1 MFRLLLR
8 NLFYHRRRNFAVFL
22 GVALGTAVL
31 TGALLVGDSLRGSL
45 RSLALD
51 QLGWVDEA
59 LVGGR
64 FFRQV
69 LADELGAGQA
79 TAVVLL
85 QGSAAGEGDDP
96 RRAGKVTVLGIDARF
111 WPGGAVPM
119 DMDFWQS
126 DRAEVVLNTSLARVL
141 RAKEGDTITL
151 NVQKSDTIPRETI
164 FSKRKAEDVLE
175 ALTVKIRLILPD
187 QGMARFTLKPTP
199 EPVRNA
205 FVPLRFLQQKLDIG
219 GRANALLVGPAQGD
233 PQSRLSRLLTLDDW
247 NLKLR
252 TPEDRAR
259 AFIKILDPRDLD
271 KGKLKKIRWNG
282 RVPDDLAAQA
292 DAQGVLNAE
301 TVIAYYEKHRPYL
314 SLDSSQ
320 MYVDPVAAKA
330 VLGIS
335 QTTGSKWQARPT
347 MVYLADGIS
356 DGNHEFPYAVVAGV
370 DPRELAALPPLIGA
384 RPLQNNEIAL
394 VDWPEMPFHPKP
406 GDTINIT
413 YYEPDATNHLEK
425 NAEKFSLRALLPLEG
440 ALDDP
445 DLTPEFKGVTDML
458 DMASWD
464 NPPFPYD
471 AKRVKKADEDFWK
484 RYRTTPRAYVTLETA
499 QRLWSSR
506 FGDLTSVRIE
516 PADGA
521 SAAEFRAALLAKLQP
536 EQGGFVFQKVKDL
549 AMRSGSGS
557 TDFGVYF
564 LAFSFFL
571 IAAALLLVGLLFRLN
586 LDRRAAEM
594 GVLAATGWSN
604 ARVRRL
610 LLGEG
615 TMLAIAGG
623 LAGLAG
629 ARVYAGLMLGYLR
642 LRWPGGSDL
651 AFLRFH
657 AQPLSFLIGYLASL
671 LVSVLTILWAT
682 RVLAKLSPRALLAGQ
697 TTTIA
702 VFGVTKSRWT
712 SIIFVGSLGGAAGCV
727 LTGMFVEGH
736 EAQAG
741 SFFGSG
747 AFLLTAGLTAL
758 WIWLKRAGTWSTPQP
773 TLGALGVRNAGRHLA
788 RSVLTA
794 GLLAA
799 ATFLIVAVESFHK
812 EPDADFYRHDGGSG
826 GFPLLAESAV
836 PLFQDLNQAS
846 VRADLNISLPFEG
859 IHIFPCRVRAGD
871 DASCLNLYQPLKP
884 RLLGVSAP
892 FIQRGGFAFSAV
904 LSSAQE
910 KDNPW
915 LLLQK
920 PADDGSVPV
929 FADANAAEYILHVKL
944 GDVVRV
950 PGDHG
955 DEVKLKIVGLLS
967 DSIFQS
973 ELVLAESNFLKL
985 FPRQEGFSFFLIE
998 CPIQKSKD
1006 IQSALETAL
1015 RGQGFFVSPTA
1026 ERMEGYLAVE
1036 NTYLATFQA
1045 LGGLGLLLGA
1055 AGLAIVLLRSVWER
1069 RGELALLR
1077 ALGFRKGALA
1087 WLVLAENLF
1096 LLVAGLG
1103 VGTLAALAAVAPH
1116 LTGSGAG
1123 LLWLRLALLLGL
1135 VVCVGLVAG
1144 LGAAWGT
1151 LRTPV
1156 LTALRKE

>member
-8 NLFYHRRRNFAVFL
+8 NLIYHCRGNFAVFL

-59 LVGGR
+59 LVGSR
-64 FFRQV
+64 FFREV

-79 TAVVLL
+79 AAAVLL
-85 QGSAAGEGDDP
+85 QGSAAGEGENP

-111 WPGGAVPM
+111 WPGGAIPV
-119 DMDFWQS
+119 DKGFWQS
-126 DRAEVVLNTSLARVL
+126 DRAEVVLTTTLARVL
-141 RAKEGDTITL
+141 HVKEGDAITL
-151 NVQKSDTIPRETI
+151 NVEKADNIPRETI

-175 ALTVKIRLILPD
+175 ALTVKVRLILPD

-205 FVPLRFLQQKLDIG
+205 FVPLRLLQQKLDIG
-219 GRANALLVGPAQGD
+219 GRANALLVGPAQVD
-233 PQSRLSRLLTLDDW
+233 PQARLSRLLTLDDW

-282 RVPDDLAAQA
+282 RVPDAIAAQA
-292 DAQGVLNAE
+292 DTQGLLSADQ
-301 TVIAYYEKHRPYL
+301 VIAYYQKHRAYL

-320 MYVDPVAAKA
+320 MYLDPVAAKA
-330 VLGIS
+330 ALGICQS
-335 QTTGSKWQARPT
+335 KDSKWQARPT
-347 MVYLADGIS
+347 MVYLADSIS
-356 DGNHEFPYAVVAGV
+356 DGNHEFPYAVVAGLN
-370 DPRELAALPPLIGA
+370 PRELAGPPTRA
-384 RPLQNNEIAL
+384 RASRRPMQNNEIAL

-413 YYEPDATNHLEK
+413 YYAPDATNHLEK
-425 NAEKFSLRALLPLEG
+425 KAEKFTFPALLPLED

-445 DLTPEFKGVTDML
+445 DLTPEFKGVTDTL

-516 PADGA
+516 PADGG
-521 SAAEFRAALLAKLQP
+521 SAAEFRGALLAKLQP

-549 AMRSGSGS
+549 ALQSGSGS

-594 GVLAATGWSN
+594 GVLTATGWSN

-615 TMLAIAGG
+615 TVLAMAGG

-629 ARVYAGLMLGYLR
+629 ARLYAGLMLWYLR
-642 LRWPGGSDL
+642 LRWPEGSDL
-651 AFLRFH
+651 AFLQFH
-657 AQPLSFLIGYLASL
+657 AQPLSFLIGYAASL

-697 TTTIA
+697 TTTNA
-702 VFGVTKSRWT
+702 ASGATKSHWA
-712 SIIFVGSLGGAAGCV
+712 SITIVGSLGGAAGCV
-727 LTGMFVEGH
+727 LAGMFVQGH

-859 IHIFPCRVRAGD
+859 IHIYPCRVRAGD

-892 FIQRGGFAFSAV
+892 FIERGGFVFSAV
-904 LSSAQE
+904 LGSTPQE
-910 KDNPW
+910 MKNPW

-920 PADDGSVPV
+920 PADDGSVP
-929 FADANAAEYILHVKL
+929 
-944 GDVVRV
+944 
-950 PGDHG
+950 
-955 DEVKLKIVGLLS
+955 
-967 DSIFQS
+967 
-973 ELVLAESNFLKL
+973 
-985 FPRQEGFSFFLIE
+985 
-998 CPIQKSKD
+998 
-1006 IQSALETAL
+1006 
-1015 RGQGFFVSPTA
+1015 
-1026 ERMEGYLAVE
+1026 
-1036 NTYLATFQA
+1036 
-1045 LGGLGLLLGA
+1045 
-1055 AGLAIVLLRSVWER
+1055 
-1069 RGELALLR
+1069 
-1077 ALGFRKGALA
+1077 
-1087 WLVLAENLF
+1087 
-1096 LLVAGLG
+1096 
-1103 VGTLAALAAVAPH
+1103 
-1116 LTGSGAG
+1116 
-1123 LLWLRLALLLGL
+1123 
-1135 VVCVGLVAG
+1135 
-1144 LGAAWGT
+1144 
-1151 LRTPV
+1151 
-1156 LTALRKE
+1156 